1 MINIILYFFKI
12 EGGWDFRI
20 SDLARNPVVNFGE
33 VRKTQLAKST
43 LLTSTL
49 GSLESFQIFNGQ
61 FRYKRESG
69 VRKATG
75 SCRTYLFAVKERPAF
90 GQSCNLGSCICSE
103 GPALGQNTLMMM
115 IKIIKSVT
123 LQLRRT
129 KTDWSGCCQMAVQG
143 ALWIPQRYPSTLI
156 SDFLTGFPYFSYHS
170 SYPIVLTRLG
180 GSRSRTHTVLKKKY
194 SRE

>member
-20 SDLARNPVVNFGE
+20 SDLAKNPVVNFGE

-49 GSLESFQIFNGQ
+49 GSLESFQIFDGQ

-75 SCRTYLFAVKERPAF
+75 SYRTYLFAVKERPAF
-90 GQSCNLGSCICSE
+90 GQSCNLGSCICGE
-103 GPALGQNTLMMM
+103 GPALGQNTLMMTM
-115 IKIIKSVT
+115 IKIKLNLWHYSSEEPRPTEAAAARWQYREPCGYHSV
-123 LQLRRT
+123 
-129 KTDWSGCCQMAVQG
+129 
-143 ALWIPQRYPSTLI
+143 IPQL
-156 SDFLTGFPYFSYHS
+156 
-170 SYPIVLTRLG
+170 
-180 GSRSRTHTVLKKKY
+180 
-194 SRE
+194 